1 MRTNPTPVRIAF
13 RLGIA
18 LASLTILAGTAM
30 AQDART
36 DKNPPRAS
44 DQKTAAPA
52 PLAPTAIV
60 TNARMAGLIQA
71 GGTLIKQ
78 KNVEAVSHPATG
90 VYCIKPTAASG
101 IAPANSVALL
111 TVEFFYS
118 HFNEVQAQWAQR
130 GSPCPTDRF
139 AVYTIADRNLDAR
152 YTFSNEVGFLIVV
165 P

>member
-1 MRTNPTPVRIAF
+1 
-13 RLGIA
+13 
-18 LASLTILAGTAM
+18 M
-30 AQDART
+30 AQAERT

-44 DQKTAAPA
+44 EQATAAPA
-52 PLAPTAIV
+52 PRAPVPIV
-60 TNARMAGLIQA
+60 TNARMAALIQA

-78 KNVEAVSHPATG
+78 KNVLAVSHPATG
-90 VYCIKPTAASG
+90 IYCIKPTAASG
-101 IAPANSVALL
+101 VVPGNSVALL

-139 AVYTIADRNLDAR
+139 AIYTIADRNLDAR